1 MKENPMASQNA
12 FASLLVA
19 AGLLLLAIVNQLGWL
34 LLLIPVALLVA
45 RSLAG
50 TGQPRNIMAREFKKG

>member
-50 TGQPRNIMAREFKKG
+50 TGTPAKHHGARI

>member
-1 MKENPMASQNA
+1 MASRNA
-12 FASLLVA
+12 LASLLVA

-34 LLLIPVALLVA
+34 LLLIPIALLVA

-50 TGQPRNIMAREFKKG
+50 AGQPAKHHGARI

>member
-1 MKENPMASQNA
+1 MASQNA

-50 TGQPRNIMAREFKKG
+50 TGTPAKHHGARI

>member
-1 MKENPMASQNA
+1 MASQNA

-34 LLLIPVALLVA
+34 LLLIPVAFLVA
-45 RSLAG
+45 RSLASNV
-50 TGQPRNIMAREFKKG
+50 PSRNIMAREFKKG

>member
-1 MKENPMASQNA
+1 MASQNA

-34 LLLIPVALLVA
+34 LLLVPVALLVA

-50 TGQPRNIMAREFKKG
+50 NGQPPKHHGARI